1 MPPPPPLARA
11 ARRAPLLLIVLLLH
25 CSSFSTL
32 LISTAN
38 AAHHVRAA
46 GDGVIISQADYQGL
60 QAIKHDLADPY
71 GFLRSWNDTGIG
83 ACAGHWPWAGIKCVP
98 WHGLAITLPWR
109 GLAGRLSD
117 RVGQLVALRRL
128 SIHDNAI
135 AGAIPPSLGFLPDL
149 RGLYLSYNRLSAA
162 RRQPAGDHA
171 ARGSKRVAQAAAARG
186 WARRGAA
193 STFCRTAYARGGDE
207 AAALALAPA

>member
-1 MPPPPPLARA
+1 MPPPPLARA
-11 ARRAPLLLIVLLLH
+11 ARRAPLLLLVLLH

-32 LISTAN
+32 LSTAS

-46 GDGVIISQADYQGL
+46 GDGVIICQADYQGL

-83 ACAGHWPWAGIKCVP
+83 ACSGHWAGIKCVN
-98 WHGLAITLPWR
+98 GSVVAITLPWR
-109 GLAGRLSD
+109 GLGGRLFD

-149 RGLYLSYNRLSAA
+149 RGLYLFNLLRYLDDRLQY
-162 RRQPAGDHA
+162 RQAGGGA
-171 ARGSKRVAQAAAARG
+171 PAAAA
-186 WARRGAA
+186 
-193 STFCRTAYARGGDE
+193 
-207 AAALALAPA
+207 AAAMPRRAAPHFVEHLERVREVLLSLNSLTL